1 MPLCPV
7 IYAHVYS
14 PGTQR
19 LLGATHTQM
28 GDVLILRRQ
37 EGDSAK
43 VLTHYTRSLDLAEA
57 LLEANPASGEAA
69 RDVWLSLNKLGDF
82 LAMCRQPGDADKA
95 LGYYTRGLDLRET
108 LLKANPGSGEAARDV
123 SVSLEKL
130 GHFLATRGQPG
141 DADKALGYYTR
152 GLDLRETLLKANPGS
167 GEAARDVS
175 VSLNKL
181 GAFLAKRGQL
191 GDADKALGYFTRS
204 LDLRETLLKANPGSG
219 VAARDVSV
227 SLNTLGDFL
236 ATRGQPGDAE
246 KAFGFYT
253 RGLEIAET
261 LLKANPGSGEA
272 ARDVSV
278 SLERLG
284 DFLATRGQPG
294 DADKALGFYTRDL
307 EIAETLL
314 KANPG
319 SAQAARDVVVSHY
332 KMAALARGRG
342 DVAGEEKHSRAIYDV
357 LKPCIERGMTFDSTI
372 VRVYEGLEARF
383 SGK

>member
-1 MPLCPV
+1 M
-7 IYAHVYS
+7 
-14 PGTQR
+14 
-19 LLGATHTQM
+19 
-28 GDVLILRRQ
+28 
-37 EGDSAK
+37 
-43 VLTHYTRSLDLAEA
+43 
-57 LLEANPASGEAA
+57 
-69 RDVWLSLNKLGDF
+69 
-82 LAMCRQPGDADKA
+82 
-95 LGYYTRGLDLRET
+95 
-108 LLKANPGSGEAARDV
+108 

-253 RGLEIAET
+253 R
-261 LLKANPGSGEA
+261 
-272 ARDVSV
+272 
-278 SLERLG
+278 
-284 DFLATRGQPG
+284 
-294 DADKALGFYTRDL
+294 DL
-307 EIAETLL
+307 EIVETLL